1 MPFDVL
7 NFKHA
12 GGKCDQKCE
21 GGKSCRQVGKRFFCV
36 CKQGKKGES
45 CEENG
50 TRPSVLSL

>member
-1 MPFDVL
+1 MPFNVL